1 MTALTLAKPD
11 DIDRLM
17 PLVTAFHAEEGITL
31 DEGRRR
37 EAILPLLEGS
47 PHGAIYIVGPP
58 RAPIGYAAVSFG
70 WSLEYGGLDGFI
82 DEIYIRPGVR
92 GRGIGSEVLNAL
104 PKALG
109 AAGMKAIHLEV
120 HEKNAKA
127 RTLYTALHFEAR
139 DGYALM
145 SRML

>member
-31 DEGRRR
+31 GEDLRR
-37 EAILPLLEGS
+37 EALLPLLEGS

-70 WSLEYGGLDGFI
+70 WSIAFGGLDGFL

-109 AAGMKAIHLEV
+109 SAGMKAIHLEV
-120 HEKNAKA
+120 HESNAKA
-127 RTLYTALHFEAR
+127 RALYAALRFEAR